1 MYMDATLTSFDI
13 SSILFI
19 FAGLIIIV
27 IRGYMILFSV

>member
-19 FAGLIIIV
+19 FAGLIIV
-27 IRGYMILFSV
+27 IPGYMILFSV

>member
-13 SSILFI
+13 SSTLFI
-19 FAGLIIIV
+19 FAGLIIV